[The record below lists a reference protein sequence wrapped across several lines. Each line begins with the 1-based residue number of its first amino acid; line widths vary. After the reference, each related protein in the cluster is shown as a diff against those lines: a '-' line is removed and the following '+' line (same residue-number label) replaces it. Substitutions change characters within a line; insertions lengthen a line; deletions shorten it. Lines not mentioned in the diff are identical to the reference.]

1 MPRLLAA
8 LLLLG
13 VLGCGG
19 RTPVGGTPRAGSP
32 CYHPQRVC
40 LESGIALSCEFGLF
54 TMICEGCTEDERT
67 VTCPAQSCLQV
78 GDAGPSC
85 TKGSVTLPKAGS
97 GL

>member
-1 MPRLLAA
+1 MPRPLAA

-32 CYHPQRVC
+32 FETGV
-40 LESGIALSCEFGLF
+40 ALTCEFGLF
-54 TMICEGCTEDERT
+54 TVLCEGCTDGELT

-85 TKGSVTLPKAGS
+85 TKGSVTLPKDGS